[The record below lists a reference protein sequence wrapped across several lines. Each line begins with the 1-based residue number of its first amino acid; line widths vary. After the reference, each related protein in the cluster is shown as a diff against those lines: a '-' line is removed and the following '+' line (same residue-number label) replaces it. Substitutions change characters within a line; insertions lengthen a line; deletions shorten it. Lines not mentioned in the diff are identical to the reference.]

1 MRKSLLSIFLL
12 CSVLIFIYLFANQIT
27 YITNMT
33 NQNNY
38 MVRDLPDKLFAAS
51 NLDSIKGQL
60 ISLNQSVL
68 KDIKQQLTS
77 QFYFPFCKTIY
88 QRLPDCIFSESTP
101 RSSYTS
107 YTLNKGEEMVVCLRS
122 KYNNQI
128 HNMNELMYV
137 TIHEIA
143 HIGCPERNHTP
154 LFHKINKFL
163 LQHAIEKGYYTYV
176 NYKRDPCEYCG
187 MNLNNTIIDNKVI
200 T

>member
-1 MRKSLLSIFLL
+1 M
-12 CSVLIFIYLFANQIT
+12 T
-27 YITNMT
+27 DMT

-38 MVRDLPDKLFAAS
+38 MVRDLPDKIFAAS
-51 NLDSIKGQL
+51 NLDTIKGKL
-60 ISLNQSVL
+60 ISLNKSVL
-68 KDIKQQLTS
+68 NDITRHS
-77 QFYFPFCKTIY
+77 PSRFYYPFCKMIH
-88 QRLPDCIFSESTP
+88 QRLPGCVFSESTP
-101 RSSYTS
+101 TSSYTS
-107 YTLNKGEEMVVCLRS
+107 YTLNKGDEMVVCLRS
-122 KYNNQI
+122 KYNNKI

-176 NYKRDPCEYCG
+176 NYKIDPCEYCG
-187 MNLNNTIIDNKVI
+187 MDLNNTIIDNKVI